1 MQHFSLSAQG
11 TSIATPQKRMA
22 GMKLAAL
29 GFIIVLIIMDVGE
42 AAWLNCPPL
51 LLVGKDATVVVGWR
65 PCETRYPTLLS
76 LGGRSHLKG
85 ENHPSPNG
93 RVFWGDWAFP

>member
-1 MQHFSLSAQG
+1 
-11 TSIATPQKRMA
+11 
-22 GMKLAAL
+22 MKLAAL

-76 LGGRSHLKG
+76 LGGRRQLKR
-85 ENHPSPNG
+85 ESHPSPIG
-93 RVFWGDWAFP
+93 LVF